1 MEQLN
6 KKQLRALDLMI
17 KSLSKRYPF
26 IVGWEPSEDFLR
38 YDTMLN
44 IDFKVDIDKLAKFFN
59 AETDESWKR
68 IIQDEGGS
76 YPAYTLGG
84 LFNYD
89 KYPHIKDL
97 SYDTSEN
104 IERILTDIN
113 EELPE
118 DIRMTYPFENFRGE
132 TVNVPRR
139 IRRDHYVM
147 Q

>member
-1 MEQLN
+1 MEQLT
-6 KKQLRALDLMI
+6 KKQLRALDKMI
-17 KSLSKRYPF
+17 KAISRKYPF

-44 IDFKVDIDKLAKFFN
+44 IDFKVDYDKLAKFFN
-59 AETDESWKR
+59 AETDETWKR
-68 IIQDEGGS
+68 IIGDEGGS
-76 YPAYTLGG
+76 YPTYSLGG
-84 LFNYD
+84 PFNYD

-97 SYDTSEN
+97 SFDTSEN
-104 IERILTDIN
+104 IERILSDIN

-118 DIRMTYPFENFRGE
+118 DIRITYQYENFRGE
-132 TVNVPRR
+132 LVDIPRR

>member
-6 KKQLRALDLMI
+6 KKQLRALDMMI
-17 KSLSKRYPF
+17 KAISRKYPF
-26 IVGWEPSEDFLR
+26 IIGWEPSEDFLK

-44 IDFKVDIDKLAKFFN
+44 IDFKVDYNKLAKFFN
-59 AETDESWKR
+59 AETDETWKR
-68 IIQDEGGS
+68 IIGDEGGS
-76 YPAYTLGG
+76 YPTYSLGG
-84 LFNYD
+84 PFNYD

-97 SYDTSEN
+97 SYDTTEN

-118 DIRMTYPFENFRGE
+118 EIRITYQYENFRGE
-132 TVNVPRR
+132 LVDIPRR
-139 IRRDHYVM
+139 IRRDHYII